1 MKLMGYRECHYKFQ
15 DGRSWD
21 GFKLFVEVP
30 ASESPVGTVG
40 DSCDIINIPMS
51 MASQLPPVGSEF
63 TVAYNRYGKVAAI
76 DCR

>member
-1 MKLMGYRECHYKFQ
+1 MKALGYRECHYNFQ

-21 GFKLFVEVP
+21 GFKLY
-30 ASESPVGTVG
+30 ASIPSDEAPKGTVG
-40 DSCDIINIPMS
+40 DACDIINIPIS

-63 TVAYNRYGKVAAI
+63 SVAYNRYGKVVGI